1 MPWKDASVEK
11 QRRDLVDA
19 LLVGAEPVV
28 AICRR
33 FGVSRQTA
41 YKFLQRFRADGSMG
55 LRNRA
60 VTAGHAPAPQAIRWG
75 KQILRLRRSEPTWGA
90 RKLLWLLRQE
100 GPCRF
105 LPVERTV
112 QRWLK
117 RAGLVVR
124 KKQPRRRVR
133 PTRRPRGRLARR
145 SNEVWTIDLKGWF
158 LTGNRT
164 KIEPLTVRDL
174 WSKYVLWARHLAPRD
189 EAGVRWVCQQLF
201 RRYGR
206 PRVIRCDLGAPF
218 FGDGPHGFT
227 RLSLW
232 WWRLGI
238 GVEFVRRGS
247 INNNAHEQMHRVMKA
262 ELVITHTAAAQAQ
275 HLKSWR
281 RRYNRRRPHDA
292 LGGRTPASVYRPRP
306 RLQPVVLRPAHYPRH
321 YLVKRVQQDGSITLP
336 GWRGSIGRAF
346 GGLRIGLAP
355 AGDRLYRVYF
365 THLYLGLLDLNRTR
379 RMVLAA
385 F

>member
-1 MPWKDASVEK
+1 MPWKDLSVVE
-11 QRRDLVDA
+11 QRRALVET
-19 LLVGAEPVV
+19 LLEGAEPVV
-28 AICRR
+28 SICRN

-41 YKFLQRFRADGSMG
+41 YKFLQRFRSEGGAGLNNRVAASGS
-55 LRNRA
+55 
-60 VTAGHAPAPQAIRWG
+60 TPAPQAVRWR
-75 KQILRLRRSEPTWGA
+75 QWVLRLRRSEPTWGA
-90 RKLLWLLRQE
+90 RKLLWLLRQQ
-100 GPCRF
+100 GARRC
-105 LPVERTV
+105 LPAERTV

-117 RAGLVVR
+117 QAGFVAR
-124 KKQPRRRVR
+124 KKQPRRQVR
-133 PTRRPRGRLARR
+133 PTRRSRGRIARR
-145 SNEVWTIDLKGWF
+145 SNQVWTIDLEGWF

-174 WSKYVLWARHLAPRD
+174 WSKYVLWARRLAPRD

-238 GVEFVRRGS
+238 SIEFVRRGA

-262 ELVITHTAAAQAQ
+262 ELAITHTATAQAQ
-275 HLKSWR
+275 RLESWR
-281 RRYNRRRPHDA
+281 RRYNRRRPHEA

-306 RLQPVVLRPAHYPRH
+306 GRPVVLRSPRYPRH
-321 YLVKRVQQDGSITLP
+321 YLVKHVQQDGSITLP

-355 AGDRLYRVYF
+355 AGDRCYRVYF
-365 THLYLGLLDLNRTR
+365 THLYLGLLDLNQTK
-379 RMVLAA
+379 RMVLAT